1 MASLLVEFRVR
12 SDLCPLVSLT
22 EEFDGVEVEYLEM
35 ARLQGEE
42 FLELF
47 EVRGPQA
54 KEFGDAVVSAQGICK
69 VSIVDEAPDRLVCQG
84 VIGVRCIRSLLAS
97 QGWIPLKVRASRGLE
112 TVSVAVSDLDEA
124 RDLVNFVK
132 ANYRDFELSKI
143 TSRGVPA
150 HASRRSLKTFGL
162 TARQEEVLRRALSGG
177 YFDLYRKRSAK
188 DIAKSMGIDRSTFSR
203 HLRIALKK
211 VLSGLLK

>member
-1 MASLLVEFRVR
+1 MEFRVR

-22 EEFDGVEVEYLEM
+22 QEFKDVEVEYLEM
-35 ARLQGEE
+35 ARLSGSD

-54 KEFGDAVVSAQGICK
+54 REFGEAVLGSQRICK
-69 VSIVDEAPDRLVCQG
+69 VQVVEEAPDRLVCQG

-97 QGWIPLKVRASRGLE
+97 HGWIPLKVRASQGLE
-112 TVSVAVSDLDEA
+112 TVSVAVNDFEEA
-124 RDLVNFVK
+124 RDLVNYVK
-132 ANYRDFELSKI
+132 ANYSDFELSKI
-143 TSRGVPA
+143 TSRGVSGP
-150 HASRRSLKTFGL
+150 ASRRDLKAFGL
-162 TARQEEVLRRALSGG
+162 TDRQEEVLRKALSGG

-188 DIAKSMGIDRSTFSR
+188 EIASTMGIDRSTFTR

-211 VLSGLLK
+211 VLTDLLD

>member
-1 MASLLVEFRVR
+1 MK

-22 EEFDGVEVEYLEM
+22 EEFEDVEVEYLEM
-35 ARLQGEE
+35 ARLSGED

-54 KEFGDAVVSAQGICK
+54 REFGRAIISARGICR

-112 TVSVAVSDLDEA
+112 TVAVAVSDFDEA

-132 ANYRDFELSKI
+132 ANYSDFELSRI

-150 HASRRSLKTFGL
+150 PISRRDLKSFGL
-162 TARQEEVLRRALSGG
+162 TERQEEVLRKALSGG
-177 YFDLYRKRSAK
+177 YFDVYRKRTAK
-188 DIAKSMGIDRSTFSR
+188 EIASSMGIDRSTFTR

-211 VLSGLLK
+211 VLSDLLE